1 MKIERTETNM
11 KKSIKTIGTIAA
23 IGIMLTGAYLL
34 GTTRAETAIETQKV
48 IETVEVIP
56 DGYIAL
62 NECIPLSDVACY
74 FIDGYDYPCFELKDV
89 GNQLDD
95 DLNRSYA
102 DIMSGLPDE
111 TVERKEHL
119 VDMRSVVDFA
129 MNDNGLY
136 LYFVDGTGYYWER

>member
-1 MKIERTETNM
+1 M
-11 KKSIKTIGTIAA
+11 KKSIQTIGTIAA
-23 IGIMLTGAYLL
+23 MGIMLVCAYLL
-34 GTTRAETAIETQKV
+34 GTTRAETVIETQKV

-95 DLNRSYA
+95 DNNRSYA
-102 DIMSGLPDE
+102 DIMNDLPDE
-111 TVERKEHL
+111 TEDFKNNF

-129 MNDNGLY
+129 TDDDELY
-136 LYFVDGTGYYWER
+136 LYFEDGTGYYLER

>member
-1 MKIERTETNM
+1 MH
-11 KKSIKTIGTIAA
+11 KSIKTIGKISI
-23 IGIMLTGAYLL
+23 IGTMIVCAYLL
-34 GTTRAETAIETQKV
+34 GTTRVETVIETQKV

-95 DLNRSYA
+95 DNNRSYT
-102 DIMSGLPDE
+102 DIMEHLPDE
-111 TVERKEHL
+111 TEDFRNNF
-119 VDMRSVVDFA
+119 VDMRSVVDFDA
-129 MNDNGLY
+129 TENGLQ
-136 LYFVDGTGYYWER
+136 LYFEDGTGYYIEID

>member
-1 MKIERTETNM
+1 M
-11 KKSIKTIGTIAA
+11 KKSIQTIGKIVSM
-23 IGIMLTGAYLL
+23 GIILAGAYLL
-34 GTTRAETAIETQKV
+34 GTTRAETVIETQKV

-95 DLNRSYA
+95 DNNRSYA
-102 DIMSGLPDE
+102 DIMETLPDE
-111 TVERKEHL
+111 TEDFRNNF
-119 VDMRSVVDFA
+119 VDMRSVVDFDA
-129 MNDNGLY
+129 TENGLQ
-136 LYFVDGTGYYWER
+136 LYFEDGTGYYIEID

>member
-1 MKIERTETNM
+1 M
-11 KKSIKTIGTIAA
+11 KKSIQTIGKIATM
-23 IGIMLTGAYLL
+23 GIMLVSAYLL
-34 GTTRAETAIETQKV
+34 GTTQAETVIETQKV

-95 DLNRSYA
+95 DHNRSYA
-102 DIMSGLPDE
+102 DIMGTLPDE
-111 TVERKEHL
+111 TEDFQNNF
-119 VDMRSVVDFA
+119 VDMRMVVDF
-129 MNDNGLY
+129 DVTKNGLQ
-136 LYFVDGTGYYWER
+136 LYFEDGTGYYIEID

>member
-1 MKIERTETNM
+1 M
-11 KKSIKTIGTIAA
+11 KKSIQTIGTIAA
-23 IGIMLTGAYLL
+23 MGIMLVCAYLL
-34 GTTRAETAIETQKV
+34 GTTRAETVIETQKV

-95 DLNRSYA
+95 DNNRSYA
-102 DIMSGLPDE
+102 DIMNDLPDE
-111 TVERKEHL
+111 TEDFKNNFI
-119 VDMRSVVDFA
+119 DMRSVVDFA
-129 MNDNGLY
+129 TDDDELY
-136 LYFVDGTGYYWER
+136 LYFEDGTGYYLER